1 MENRDRD
8 YIPGQWGQAASSR
21 GTKGRRRSSRG
32 RFPIEAFVGV
42 ICVVIVVSVLL
53 TYALTSAYQR
63 SYYSAKLEK
72 QQEKIEDLEQKLA
85 VSGIDPSVDFAK
97 LKVLAQIYEQYSY
110 YAGQKTEEEL
120 MTAVLKAYAEATGD
134 LYAEYYT
141 KEEYAQMT
149 AENQGDSQ
157 GIGVSVIQTT
167 LNVNGYEY
175 PVFQVIAIYQNAPAQ
190 NSELRIGDYV
200 YCIKVDGVYQTVSAL
215 GGYTSAINCIRG
227 EKGTLCEFAV
237 FRAKDAGYESIEIG
251 IVRDSFETV
260 SVTGYVSEADPT
272 IGVVSISSFDLTTP
286 KQFKAAV
293 TSLLNQSVE
302 HFVFDVRYNPG
313 GDLQSIKAVLTY
325 FLRPGD
331 LILSAIDKNGAVATS
346 YYAEATN
353 MSGSY
358 ASCNVSPAEVGM
370 FANLDMVVLCNG
382 STASAAEVF
391 TATLRDYGLATVVGE
406 TTFGKGIMQ
415 SFIPLSW
422 FGNYDGYAKMTTYA
436 YVTQCG
442 ITYHDIGIQPAV
454 EVALSEEAL
463 SYNFY
468 VLPQALDNQLQTA
481 FAQFQS

>member
-8 YIPGQWGQAASSR
+8 YIPGQWDLSSAKN
-21 GTKGRRRSSRG
+21 TKRQRRRASRG
-32 RFPIEAFVGV
+32 RFPVELFIGV
-42 ICVVIVVSVLL
+42 LCVVMVVSVLL
-53 TYALTSAYQR
+53 TYTLTSAYQR
-63 SYYSAKLEK
+63 SYYSAKLEQ
-72 QQEKIEDLEQKLA
+72 QQEKIEELEQRLEA
-85 VSGIDPSVDFAK
+85 SGIDPTVDFAK
-97 LKVLAQIYEQYSY
+97 LKVLAQIYDQYSY

-141 KEEYAQMT
+141 QEEYKQMT

-167 LNVNGYEY
+167 LNVNGYDY
-175 PVFQVIAIYQNAPAQ
+175 PVFQVIAIYKNAPAE
-190 NSELRIGDYV
+190 NSDLKIGDYV
-200 YCIKVDGVYQTVSAL
+200 YCIKVDGVYQTVAAL
-215 GGYTSAINCIRG
+215 GGYTSAINHIRG

-237 FRAKDAGYESIEIG
+237 FRESSGGYTSIEIG
-251 IVRDSFETV
+251 IVRDAFETV
-260 SVTGYVSEADPT
+260 SVTGYVSETDPT

-286 KQFKAAV
+286 RQFKAAV
-293 TSLLNQSVE
+293 KELLEKKVE

-325 FLRPGD
+325 FLKPGD
-331 LILSAIDKNGAVATS
+331 LILSAIDKDGAVATS
-346 YYAEATN
+346 YYAEATS

-358 ASCNVSPAEVGM
+358 ASCNVAANEVGM
-370 FANLDMVVLCNG
+370 FAGLDMVVLCNG

-442 ITYHDIGIQPAV
+442 ITYHDIGILPSV
-454 EVALSEEAL
+454 EVVMSEEAKT
-463 SYNFY
+463 YNFY